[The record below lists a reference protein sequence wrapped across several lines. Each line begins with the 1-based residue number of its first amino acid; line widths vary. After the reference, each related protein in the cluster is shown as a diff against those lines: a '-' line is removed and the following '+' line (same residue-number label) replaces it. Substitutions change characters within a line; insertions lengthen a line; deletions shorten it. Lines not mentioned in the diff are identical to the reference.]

1 MNPRPDVGGGLLA
14 IELMKRR
21 YTVTMADALD
31 RIVDAYW
38 CDFDSWPR
46 STRDCSQL
54 KGLLDQLDVLLG
66 EVRSPEPS
74 WAAQARQLR
83 QVMKTEL
90 QLIQQ
95 VKTEGSYFTQL
106 EVLCMVMHLL
116 YLRGRRSNSWVVLAE
131 LLDEARKLRR
141 KMREVTS
148 GILRPLAQKLVQEA
162 ARQVDELAL
171 LLNHAADATPVLP
184 HTLRLR
190 TEAVCEHREL
200 TMADQLT
207 RELAI
212 AANTVFDR
220 DGNLPATELSALC
233 DELAEIHAAM
243 WQLGQEIRIER
254 NECNQEIVR
263 KRLLGMELRLAKLSR
278 PSASV

>member
-1 MNPRPDVGGGLLA
+1 MLA
-14 IELMKRR
+14 IELLKKR
-21 YTVTMADALD
+21 YTARMADAFD

-38 CDFDSWPR
+38 CDFEAWPR
-46 STRDCSQL
+46 TTRDCSQL
-54 KGLLDQLDVLLG
+54 KALLKQLDVLLV
-66 EVRSPEPS
+66 EAESPEPS

-95 VKTEGSYFTQL
+95 VKAEGSYFTEL

-116 YLRGRRSNSWVVLAE
+116 YLRGRRSSSWIVLAE

-171 LLNHAADATPVLP
+171 FLNHAADATPVLP

-190 TEAVCEHREL
+190 TEAVCERGEL
-200 TMADQLT
+200 AMADQLT
-207 RELAI
+207 RELAL

-220 DGNLPATELSALC
+220 DGSLPATELSALC

-254 NECNQEIVR
+254 NECNQQIVR
-263 KRLLGMELRLAKLSR
+263 KRLLGMETRLAKLPR
-278 PSASV
+278 PATSV